1 MRFSLSV
8 LALVVLL
15 AALAGPAC
23 GSSSNTS
30 NSRPASSPATT
41 SEGSPSGTA
50 SSSRLPSPTPASTPT
65 QTAITSCPDS
75 IVNSSGAYSVQC
87 SAGWQYLNCEATDQA
102 SSYTWLINPSEP
114 CRSETYGARML
125 VISGAGALQPP
136 GYLGAPQ
143 STLNVTV
150 LGVSGTRA
158 TYLVTVSN
166 PLPPPKGTVQVLYTF
181 TTGGRKYYLEYD
193 RYPGDADQTAL
204 FDAMVTGGL
213 RFSACTPGTQPL
225 PGLCVGRPATVQEEA
240 AMIAVGRPAIEA
252 AFGLQDWSTCS
263 GKAACFRVGDPSRAM
278 VGTNAGTFYGQE
290 GQGPGGR
297 VRQPMPGIRLLG
309 VLVHRSS
316 GLALL

>member
-1 MRFSLSV
+1 MTLG
-8 LALVVLL
+8 
-15 AALAGPAC
+15 GPVQL
-23 GSSSNTS
+23 
-30 NSRPASSPATT
+30 PAT
-41 SEGSPSGTA
+41 A
-50 SSSRLPSPTPASTPT
+50 A
-65 QTAITSCPDS
+65 
-75 IVNSSGAYSVQC
+75 
-87 SAGWQYLNCEATDQA
+87 
-102 SSYTWLINPSEP
+102 
-114 CRSETYGARML
+114 
-125 VISGAGALQPP
+125 
-136 GYLGAPQ
+136 Q
-143 STLNVTV
+143 STLNVSV

-166 PLPPPKGTVQVLYTF
+166 SLPPPKGTVQVLYTF

-290 GQGPGGR
+290 GQGPGAGCSSPCLGSGSWAFLYLDQAAWHFFDVVCTQDSDYLPSPGAHVFVTGCANVRDAPGLSSHVVACLANGTVVEVDSAPTYVDGR
-297 VRQPMPGIRLLG
+297 IWWHLAGKGWIAHDY
-309 VLVHRSS
+309 LVDP
-316 GLALL
+316 ALTGHS